1 MAEEEGTPSSDG
13 GAGGHQAGAF
23 HPFLLSLLLPLLIAG
38 AGLLA
43 GQFWTMEARA
53 GGGLYGHLTAGLLA
67 VGLYGSASGVGRPE
81 GRGDVYRIV
90 VAITF
95 GVVVKAAFIAG
106 ALWLAFHGKSDYL
119 VLAVAMAQIDP
130 LSVSA
135 MLEARDMSPRAKSL
149 LAAWASFDDPVTTVL
164 VVILGSMV
172 LTDAGSVSSGA
183 TSYAETLIG
192 NAVLLVVAAGLW
204 LVVRQP
210 RARRDEPVGP
220 RRAVLQIGA
229 LVALLAVA
237 TWQFLMLGLAV
248 SALFFRPPLGRWLG
262 RATNAALWVATFLLG
277 MLLAKGAVYS
287 VGAVL
292 GVATFVAQGV
302 VGAVVTL
309 GFTARD
315 RTSLCL
321 SQQNGIT
328 AIILALLLEPTLPE
342 AVAVVAPAI
351 LVVNLL
357 HLTSNDL
364 LARVRL
370 RRARL
375 AQVTEALSA
384 VGDTRGNGASGG
396 PGREPPTPSVPH

>member
-1 MAEEEGTPSSDG
+1 MRAPAGPSG
-13 GAGGHQAGAF
+13 RGRA
-23 HPFLLSLLLPLLIAG
+23 LLRALGLPLLLPLSLAG
-38 AGLLA
+38 AGLVV
-43 GQFWTMEARA
+43 GQWLTVRPE
-53 GGGLYGHLTAGLLA
+53 GGGGMYGHLTAGLLA
-67 VGLYGSASGVGRPE
+67 IGLYGSAGGVGRPE
-81 GRGDVYRIV
+81 SRGDVYRIV

-106 ALWLAFHGKSDYL
+106 VLWLAFRGEPEYL

-135 MLEARDMSPRAKSL
+135 MLESRDMSPRAKSL

-172 LTDAGSVSSGA
+172 LSDTGSISSGA
-183 TSYAETLIG
+183 TTYAQTLVG
-192 NAVLLVVAAGLW
+192 NAVLLVAAAGVW

-220 RRAVLQIGA
+220 GRAVLQV
-229 LVALLAVA
+229 VALLGLLTVA
-237 TWQFLMLGLAV
+237 TWKFLMLGLAV
-248 SALFFRPPLGRWLG
+248 AALFFRPALGRWLG

-277 MLLAKGAVYS
+277 MLLAEGADFR

-292 GVATFVAQGV
+292 GAATFLAQV
-302 VGAVVTL
+302 LVGAVVTL
-309 GFTARD
+309 GFPARD
-315 RTSLCL
+315 RVSLSL

-328 AIILALLLEPTLPE
+328 AIILALLLEPALPQ

-357 HLTSNDL
+357 HLGSNALRD
-364 LARVRL
+364 RGRL
-370 RRARL
+370 TREECAGRTASVADTGGRAS
-375 AQVTEALSA
+375 VPGTPEAL
-384 VGDTRGNGASGG
+384 GAGK
-396 PGREPPTPSVPH
+396 EPPAPRAS